1 MNKLMKCRY
10 LPHQKNITLSNLI
23 SKFVEEFVPALHYK
37 YIFMNFRQTSLYR
50 TTYNPSVVP
59 AYLQGRPRST
69 ILHCLHRKA
78 SSNKFSSNDIHV
90 HAVDRQVE
98 GFEVRGK
105 SQTYRVDFGSSTGM
119 PSCTYRDWQN
129 YHIPCKHFFGVF
141 QNKEDWTW
149 DKLPDAYLYL
159 SPDGSALTKYLS
171 TARKTLSSPLPQD
184 VTKQTKVQFRWT
196 LAELSKPH
204 LAALWETE
212 PPLVYST
219 CNPASLLQCKTWG
232 RLFTQS
238 HPDHM
243 IGLQD
248 DPRKVLDTACS
259 QVRVTLKVGTGNQ
272 KSVMGNGKMK
282 L

>member
-10 LPHQKNITLSNLI
+10 LPRQKNITLSNLI

-98 GFEVRGK
+98 VFEVRGK

-149 DKLPDAYLYL
+149 DKLPDAYLKSEYL
-159 SPDGSALTKYLS
+159 SLDESALTKYLS
-171 TARKTLSSPLPQD
+171 TASGGTGAKFASACTHPAASPSLEECDKTVPVEIDFDELPKKVPIYDKILSSCYISNTY
-184 VTKQTKVQFRWT
+184 TKI
-196 LAELSKPH
+196 L
-204 LAALWETE
+204 
-212 PPLVYST
+212 
-219 CNPASLLQCKTWG
+219 
-232 RLFTQS
+232 
-238 HPDHM
+238 
-243 IGLQD
+243 
-248 DPRKVLDTACS
+248 
-259 QVRVTLKVGTGNQ
+259 
-272 KSVMGNGKMK
+272 
-282 L
+282 